1 MSIDDEL
8 PEMPADS
15 GCNETIDEPMVVT
28 LILLKD
34 SHHVVSFWIMHSAEA
49 TAEGDNETSSSQQAG
64 VYDLLDVVLHK
75 VRELD

>member
-8 PEMPADS
+8 PEMLADS

-34 SHHVVSFWIMHSAEA
+34 SHHVVSF
-49 TAEGDNETSSSQQAG
+49 
-64 VYDLLDVVLHK
+64 
-75 VRELD
+75 